1 MKKLI
6 VLLLLLSPV
15 SVFAQQITNFDDVTY
30 KATNIGQTVIVILIS
45 FAVIWIIVNVVRYL
59 IAGKDGAERAEGGM
73 RILWG
78 VVGLFV
84 ILSIWGLVAI
94 LKNTFSTNNNVP
106 TNQFPVLVAPPGI
119 GGTGTQSPSQLNPGH
134 SFDDADYFNSGY

>member
-6 VLLLLLSPV
+6 ALTLSLAPV
-15 SVFAQQITNFDDVTY
+15 SAFAQQIVDANGVTSKLTNLG
-30 KATNIGQTVIVILIS
+30 NTVVVLLIS

-59 IAGKDGAERAEGGM
+59 IAGGDGEKRKAGGLA
-73 RILWG
+73 ILWG

-94 LKNTFSTNNNVP
+94 LKNTFSTNTNVP
-106 TNQFPVLVAPPGI
+106 RDQFPQVIPP
-119 GGTGTQSPSQLNPGH
+119 PNL
-134 SFDDADYFNSGY
+134 